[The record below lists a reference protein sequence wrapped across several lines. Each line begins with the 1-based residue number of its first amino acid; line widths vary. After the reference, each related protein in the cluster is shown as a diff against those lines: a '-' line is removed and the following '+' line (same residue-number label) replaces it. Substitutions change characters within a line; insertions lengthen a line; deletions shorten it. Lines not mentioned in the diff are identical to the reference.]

1 MMTLRKYIVFLTL
14 AILALPAWAT
24 HNRAG
29 EIVYEHVSGY
39 TYKVTINT
47 ITKTSSFA
55 ADRPWLHIR
64 WGDEPANTPIN
75 SLDSLPRSLEENYP
89 NADAK
94 RNQYVGYHTY
104 AGPGIYHLVM
114 EDPNRNYGVINIL
127 NSVDQVFCIE
137 TVLII
142 SPVTGH
148 NNSVQL
154 LKPAIEDACLNQPWI
169 HNPVAYDP
177 DGDSLVY
184 SLVPCKGSNAEDLLG
199 WLSPEASTA
208 DPSDIFIINSETG
221 DVRWISPPLAGEFNF
236 AILVQEFRDGFL
248 VGSVERDMQIT
259 VVTCNNNPPSIFP
272 LADYCVEAGN
282 SIQFN
287 VAFSDPNGDNVVLDA
302 FGGPFTNVVHEAEFN
317 PATHHFYW
325 QPLCAE
331 VRAAPYTVSFEA
343 TDDGYIPLSDIKSSN
358 ILVVAPKVQ
367 NVQASASGTT
377 VTVTWNATPC
387 ANIFSG
393 FEASQVK
400 YLVYRKENGLNW
412 SPSDCELG
420 MPAYTQFLYI
430 GETQGVQSTTFIDN
444 APGFGAPYC
453 YRIVTVWPDGALSY
467 ASEEACVIIKKDA
480 PVITKASIEITD
492 ITAGSDTIWWSP
504 PSEID
509 TLSYLP
515 PYQYVLEFWN
525 ANTWETIYTGA
536 EFTYLYDGDTTFIH
550 TGINTVAEAKK
561 YRVKFLNQG
570 AVTATSSEASTPFL
584 NLTPSDNQVTIDVT
598 GTFPWINY
606 TYYIYRKAPGELVY
620 SLLATTTTPHFE
632 DLDLINNQTYCYHV
646 LTQGTYDAST
656 VPDTLLNWSQE
667 RCATPYDA
675 TPPCAPLVTQLDDC
689 TVPTLE
695 LNWGFLDPS
704 CATDVTAYVVYY
716 ALTDTS
722 AYQPIDTLQGINA
735 NTYVFT
741 HPLGWESIAGCFYV
755 TALDSLNL
763 WPDGQLHQ
771 NESVASN
778 TVCVDN
784 CPEYSLPN
792 VITPDLDDI
801 NDIFV
806 PFPYRSIK
814 DVDFRV
820 YNRYGTLVFETTDK
834 DINWNGSDMNSG
846 ELCSDGVYYYTI
858 TINSIRLQGIIAINE
873 EGYIQVLHAKNPT
886 PQH

>member
-1 MMTLRKYIVFLTL
+1 MMAFRKYLVLLTL
-14 AILALPAWAT
+14 AILAVPAWAT

-29 EIVYEHVSGY
+29 EIVYEHISGY

-89 NADAK
+89 NVDAK

-127 NSVDQVFCIE
+127 NSIDQVFCIE

-208 DPSDIFIINSETG
+208 DPSDIFIIDSQTG

-302 FGGPFTNVVHEAEFN
+302 FGGPFTNVIHEAEFN
-317 PATHHFYW
+317 PATHQFYW

-420 MPAYTQFLYI
+420 MPDYTQFLYI

-467 ASEEACVIIKKDA
+467 ASDEACVIIKKDA
-480 PVITKASIEITD
+480 PVLTKASIELTD

-509 TLSYLP
+509 TLSFLP
-515 PYQYVLEFWN
+515 PYQYVLEYWN
-525 ANTWETIYTGA
+525 ANAWETIYTGA
-536 EFTYLYDGDTTFIH
+536 EFTYLYEGDTTFIH
-550 TGINTVAEAKK
+550 TGINTVSEAKK

-570 AVTATSSEASTPFL
+570 AVTAISSEASTPFL
-584 NLTPSDNQVTIDVT
+584 TLTPSDNQVTLDVT

-606 TYYIYRKAPGELVY
+606 LYHIYRKAPGESSY
-620 SLLATTTTPHFE
+620 SLLTSTNVPHFE
-632 DLDLINNQTYCYHV
+632 DVNLVNNQTYCYQV

-667 RCATPYDA
+667 ACATPYDA
-675 TPPCAPLVTQLDDC
+675 TPPCAPLVTSLNDC

-695 LNWGFLDPS
+695 LNWGFLDAS

-722 AYQPIDTLQGINA
+722 AYQPIDTLQGIDA

-778 TVCVDN
+778 TVCIDN

-801 NDIFV
+801 NDIFI

-814 DVDFRV
+814 DVDFRI

-834 DINWNGSDMNSG
+834 DINWNGADMNSG

-858 TINSIRLQGIIAINE
+858 TINTIRLQGIIAINE
-873 EGYIQVLHAKNPT
+873 EGYIQLLHAKNPT

>member
-1 MMTLRKYIVFLTL
+1 MMAFKKYLFTLVCSLL
-14 AILALPAWAT
+14 AFSAFAT

-29 EIVYEHVSGY
+29 EIIYEHVSGY

-55 ADRPWLHIR
+55 ADRPYLHIR
-64 WGDEPANTPIN
+64 WGDEPADTPIN
-75 SLDSLPRSLEENYP
+75 SLDSLPRSLEQNFP
-89 NADAK
+89 DVDAK
-94 RNQYVGYHTY
+94 QNQYIGYHTY

-208 DPSDIFIINSETG
+208 DPSDLFFVDSQTG

-236 AILVQEFRDGFL
+236 AILVEEYRDGFL

-259 VVTCNNNPPSIFP
+259 VVTCNNNPPNIFP
-272 LADYCVEAGN
+272 LADYCVEAGD
-282 SIQFN
+282 ILQFS

-317 PATHHFYW
+317 PFTHQFYW

-367 NVQASASGTT
+367 NVQAVASGTQ
-377 VTVTWNATPC
+377 VTVTWNPTPC
-387 ANIFSG
+387 VNIFSA

-400 YLVYRKENGLNW
+400 YLVYRKENGLSW

-420 MPAYTQFLYI
+420 MPAYTQFLFI
-430 GETQGVQSTTFIDN
+430 GETQGVNNCVFVDN

-467 ASEEACVIIKKDA
+467 ASEEACVTIKKDA

-492 ITAGSDTIWWSP
+492 LTLGSDTIWWSP

-509 TLSYLP
+509 TLSFLP
-515 PYQYVLEFWN
+515 PYHYELQEEVAGTWQTLYVTPDFN
-525 ANTWETIYTGA
+525 
-536 EFTYLYDGDTTFIH
+536 FLYDGDTTFIH
-550 TGINTVAEAKK
+550 TGINTVSNAKK
-561 YRVKFLNQG
+561 YRVEFYNQG
-570 AVTATSSEASTPFL
+570 NLTASSSVASTPFL
-584 NLTPSDNQVTIDVT
+584 ELTPADNQISLAVT
-598 GTFPWINY
+598 GIFPWINY
-606 TYYIYRKAPGELVY
+606 TFYIYRKAPGEVDFT
-620 SLLATTTTPHFE
+620 LLTQTNFPNYIDTGLT
-632 DLDLINNQTYCYHV
+632 NNQSYCYQV
-646 LTQGTYDAST
+646 LTQGTYDANS
-656 VPDTLLNWSQE
+656 VPDTLLNWSQQV
-667 RCATPYDA
+667 CASPYDA
-675 TPPCAPLVTQLDDC
+675 TPPCAPLITGLNDC
-689 TVPTLE
+689 TIPTLS

-704 CATDVTAYVVYY
+704 CANDVTAYVIYY
-716 ALTDTS
+716 ALSDTS
-722 AYQPIDTLQGINA
+722 NFYPIDTIQGIN
-735 NTYVFT
+735 NVEYEFV
-741 HPLGWESIAGCFYV
+741 HPLGWQSIAGCYYV

-763 WPDGQLHQ
+763 WPDGLLHQ
-771 NESVASN
+771 NESDPSN
-778 TVCVDN
+778 TLCVDN

-792 VITPDLDDI
+792 VITPDLDGI
-801 NDIFV
+801 NDVFF

-814 DVDFRV
+814 DIDLKI
-820 YNRYGTLVFETTDK
+820 YNRYGTLVFETTDR
-834 DINWNGSDMNSG
+834 DINWNGSDQKSG
-846 ELCSDGVYYYTI
+846 ELCSDGVYYYTV
-858 TINSIRLQGIIAINE
+858 TINTIRLHGIIAVNE
-873 EGYIQVLHAKNPT
+873 EGYIQLLNATNPT